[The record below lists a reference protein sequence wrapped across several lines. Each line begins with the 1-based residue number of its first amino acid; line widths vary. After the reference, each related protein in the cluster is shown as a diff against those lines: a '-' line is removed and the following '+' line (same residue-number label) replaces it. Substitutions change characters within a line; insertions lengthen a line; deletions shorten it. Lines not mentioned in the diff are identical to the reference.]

1 MAKKKKTQATAMQ
14 VQHFK
19 CTSCGGVLTFHKQT
33 VIINDRKS
41 SEKPVAYCSF
51 CRRYYT
57 KTSKNK
63 VPTYKITFQ
72 NHPVRTLILNPRQ
85 VTKRKNL
92 IAQYNAYE
100 QDRIKSLQRETKNFK
115 SNQAHDA
122 STAESDLANPDF
134 VTDNIFPQIPTF
146 QNTTRSCPY
155 CNTSFRKMFPIR
167 YYAFQENE
175 PTIMY
180 THARACMKCKVVLMD
195 ENRMD
200 EVRRQA
206 NGKSIFT
213 LKAESYQTPQALMNA
228 ALEHPKQKL
237 ENSKNSMTL
246 PFDKDIERI
255 ENLSLIKR
263 HILIYAHNC
272 HCHTCNKKYQT
283 NTIRNRTAVVQTI
296 SGETIN
302 VNVMFCAGCGRYYM
316 NLKAFEEYRKVYKGL
331 LFECVFST
339 DIPPKDSAWF
349 GFAPDSILSRCG
361 YNVKAQTSEDYRR
374 AVLRYILDSGKATK
388 YEIIE
393 KLSDF
398 IELRVNRANMSEAIE
413 KWAADIH
420 YVSQYQISQQQK
432 VYGLEFKQGGKYRR

>member
-1 MAKKKKTQATAMQ
+1 MARKKKTDSAAKQKQT
-14 VQHFK
+14 FK
-19 CTSCGGVLTFHKQT
+19 CTQCNRPLTFQEHT
-33 VIINDRKS
+33 IIVNDRKNA
-41 SEKPVAYCSF
+41 KAPIAYCSF

-57 KTSKNK
+57 NDKH
-63 VPTYKITFQ
+63 FQ
-72 NHPVRTLILNPRQ
+72 NQKISFKDQPVRSLTLNP
-85 VTKRKNL
+85 VVKRKK
-92 IAQYNAYE
+92 IISQYKSYE
-100 QDRIKSLQRETKNFK
+100 QKRIKDLQRETKIFKQQQFETRTPEPESEIPNFVK
-115 SNQAHDA
+115 
-122 STAESDLANPDF
+122 
-134 VTDNIFPQIPTF
+134 DNIFLQIPTF
-146 QNTTRSCPY
+146 QNATRSCPY
-155 CNTSFRKMFPIR
+155 CSTSFRKMFPIR

-206 NGKSIFT
+206 NGKNIFT

-228 ALEHPKQKL
+228 VLEYPKQKL
-237 ENSKNSMTL
+237 ENSKNSTPL

-255 ENLSLIKR
+255 ENLSSIKR

-331 LFECVFST
+331 LFECVFSA
-339 DIPPKDSAWF
+339 DIPSKDSAWF